1 MSTPGARGL
10 EPVVPG
16 HAPADTRCQD
26 LPERIARLI
35 DDGVKML
42 SSNHEDTPSAEV
54 ENAVS
59 ASDVA
64 GVGATE
70 SSAAPGKGVLG
81 VQEDTVGIGVTESS
95 DDQDKGLVEALG
107 DGAMESCIAP
117 SKGVQ
122 EDTVGI
128 GATQTSIDRDKG
140 GVDDVGDC
148 ATDIPDASSDRTTVD
163 GDVAET
169 SGNCDNISEEDVRC
183 EKGTDTS
190 VALDK
195 AMVEKDTVAEGATE
209 TNVALDRA
217 MVEKDYVAEG
227 ATETSPDR
235 ATVLGSTE
243 PTIASVSAKVQ
254 YNVVVGPTEK
264 SNTTARTELLPCSD
278 CLYKCISENEMILH
292 MIIHRDA
299 SDAAIVDGDVAAGTP
314 CDGPDRA
321 TNEDTVREKATETH
335 VASGRATVND
345 TVAKVAVETSVSPA
359 RATVEDYSVPRAMEI
374 SDDSAT
380 KEDTVCEEA
389 TETAAAPD
397 SATVEKYALV
407 GAAETQVTS
416 DRTAVE
422 EYAGAIE
429 ISDDSESET
438 VDKDDGTAKTSA
450 PSNRAI
456 IQGYAGV
463 GITDTPA
470 ASDKATIEKDSV
482 GFGVIVDKELNV
494 VQALKFVSKLKSR
507 DHLRQFITN
516 RITQRDTNTA
526 DPDFPNQDG
535 DVQILSVANA
545 SRSMDKSSD
554 PHGSRQD
561 GDVQVVSVANASPST
576 DKSSDPRGSRQDG
589 DVQILS
595 VVNASPSTDKSSD
608 PRGSRQDG
616 DVQILSVVNASQ
628 STDKPSEMVN
638 TSDPDGSSQNGDVQ
652 IVSVVNASPST
663 DKSSETTRTE
673 LLSCFDCLYKCDTE
687 NEMIL
692 HMIIHR
698 NFTHVR
704 AVDEANDF
712 RLKYRRYVCRHCK
725 FMSSSRL
732 MFREHVRCHT
742 LAEPYSC
749 AECGSGVDL
758 KQVFKHFK
766 VTHDNRNPSIC
777 VKPSL
782 HVDAIMQLLGPG
794 EPRSGADIVKD
805 AKLDYLARDPADRPD
820 VIIVDGVQGIG
831 GSCRTAT
838 ETKKN
843 NLRRLVAGCHYKNG
857 GPLVCGVCSF
867 STGVASVMRKHILA
881 DIARCKCDCPCCCCG
896 VRNDCVVFT
905 EAVAKLVEGMQAA
918 GISQRVADTLFWPT
932 KKNQMV
938 EKINTSSYKRKALCK
953 TTSPA
958 ALAGKTVFV
967 VPFIAAP
974 KFIQI
979 RPMPFVSA
987 MPNVARTSVSI
998 LKERQPIQPVRPATS
1013 KVAAS
1018 GLVRKKRTL
1027 KLLFDF
1033 DGSTYMCRSCCVNE
1047 RDEVSF
1053 RVHLWQHVH
1062 QRDHCPHVC
1071 SGRGMYST
1079 DGCSIIDNVVH
1090 MLHSKKQAN
1099 GAQTLAATTA
1109 AGSLS
1114 KADNRVAAKLSAGH
1128 TRRSVEE
1135 SDSDEDYAWS
1145 EASVGSDSEDGNN
1158 VIETTPDAT
1167 TVSDKKPTRSAA
1179 RAAMLKLD
1187 RSVQKTLSTS
1197 EDESGRSSQDDD
1209 GDEDYAYGGGEKTD
1223 AGKSS
1228 SGDDS
1233 RSSEAHASSEGDS
1246 NHSSGGL
1253 HIANSNTRSMTLL
1266 RLRKMLET
1274 KLQSNSGPDSDAT
1287 DKVNGRQTKAKGK
1300 KARRSRKRTS
1310 GTQRRKSAGRTAGED
1325 RTTDGRTKQKADE
1338 NWGADES
1345 MQGMAGE
1352 VRTAAESMQGTAG
1365 EQHTSDGS
1373 AQITVVEDI
1382 SDDDSGVIESTPG
1395 TSTQRITQEDR
1406 TTNVSVHRTT
1416 EEAQTTSTLAQRT
1429 STEDQTANGC
1439 AQRTADEFQRTTER
1453 TPEIAGDS
1461 NSGGHV
1467 SSDDDHAC
1475 VDAENETEEGD
1486 DDNYKVVESA
1496 SDLVVFDLNDTANC
1510 SGVIIKS
1517 EGSSESA
1524 TNETLSPEAEQT
1536 SAVPVSI
1543 HMNMSSPVAEVEPS
1557 TCDIPLS
1564 SCKKVT
1570 SDFKELSGCAI
1581 LEHKDT
1587 DVGSVGQELEKSPT
1601 DPTSDTNECNASL
1614 DSDGCEGFPED
1625 ETSDPNDEGILGSV
1639 IPLVKKEDS
1648 ADADLNGSA
1657 DSVNDSMTHGDSAKK
1672 DDLPEPG
1679 VGKNGI
1685 NEATSSNKD
1694 IVSLETTS
1702 SDRNDERTLGSVIP
1716 LVMKENFA
1724 NIDLNGSTDSITYGV
1739 GPKTDDLPVPDVG
1752 NNTEATSS
1760 NKDVA
1765 SVGPTSCDKS
1775 SGEIT
1780 LKKMKKRTNKNVAS
1794 VGPNSSHKNSSG
1806 EIKLRRRT
1814 KKVVASVLLSSS
1826 DESSENEIVVRR
1838 MKKGT
1843 NRVVSSSDESSGDE
1857 MTLGE
1862 MRKQTSDV
1870 IVLISSDDSSGDETT
1885 LGELSKQ
1892 TNKRRKQSAIREVKA
1907 RRGRGR
1913 PSKGLADE
1921 ATSVT
1926 KTIQKKAKGD
1936 KQSSESASGVKA
1948 RRGRGRPPKEYT
1960 QEAASVTKT
1969 AQKQAKGDKL
1979 SSPSAILGVKAKQ
1992 KRGRPPKEY
2001 TKEAAASVT
2010 EDIQKQ
2016 TKVAS
2021 KIIKKRKYIQCNG
2034 NSTKPPNTD
2043 SHEERNSDKVMTND
2057 ADEEDGGNE
2066 SATGEEEEEGSFY
2079 KCNLPGCR
2087 SSFCEAN
2094 ELREHIQKSHVS
2106 TSMFPCPYCAC
2117 IWSDYC
2123 RLIEHIPSHIGSR
2136 PYRCIQCDVAFKT
2149 SAALRKHFQ
2158 RSHRVNRPFACT
2170 TAGCEFVSN
2179 LWTEFKV
2186 HNLNY
2191 HGGEKRHTCFACDAR
2206 FANLGDY
2213 FAHVESGM
2221 ETMIC
2226 CSLCKMKS
2234 KVPHTIL
2241 RHVRCVHHAT
2251 KGEVFVQTTVKC
2263 AAQTDEAT
2271 TPPET
2276 DDPKP
2281 SKETINVCDQCDFAD
2296 GNRVSFDNHMESHK
2310 IVKVLW
2316 LAFSCQ
2322 LCPFGSDDRTQYKL
2336 HIANHRGMPVHQLR
2350 SFKCTHCVFIT
2361 NQMPVIEKHLQERH
2375 TDRPFNF
2382 EVQQEVV
2389 PANVK
2394 DRSPSS
2400 EQRGSN
2406 DATQQSEKLDESGES
2421 PPAASPCTVPEKD
2434 PVRSSVSK
2442 TNLGKAKRR
2451 SRTRRS
2457 CSDDDDDDFTVG
2469 INNRPVKKQRRNAKK
2484 TKVASAVDT
2493 DGRTALRRTS
2503 RVSATRTE
2511 EPKIIDCSSSDG
2523 ADVEQPSIQAGG
2535 AVERTNAVIDRFHC
2549 DLCEFAGND
2558 LQLFDDHM
2566 SLLHGN
2572 HTQNS
2577 ATSMPVS
2584 SNAEASKIKSEN
2596 MVSEGTTSSN
2606 AVDTGSTVEERH
2618 NYQCKLC
2625 GVVSHAWQHFKTH
2638 MEAAH
2643 SYRVIKTD
2651 EAFPIQNIIAIPIVT
2666 PPAAVVTEDRTT
2678 PTISPRA
2685 AEPASKTSQKNARS
2699 GSHDVLDVTN
2709 LDMRSADLKK
2719 VRIPVARAELHQ
2731 IHVCIYDVCVFD
2743 FSRFTFILCPCLLNS
2758 IGKSRR
2764 YSR

>member
-1 MSTPGARGL
+1 MSTPGTRGL

-16 HAPADTRCQD
+16 HAPADTHCQD

-42 SSNHEDTPSAEV
+42 SSNHEDTPNAED

-59 ASDVA
+59 ASDVE

-95 DDQDKGLVEALG
+95 VDQDKGLVEALA
-107 DGAMESCIAP
+107 DGFTESSIAP
-117 SKGVQ
+117 GKGVQ

-128 GATQTSIDRDKG
+128 GVTESSVASVRTTMKGAESTENCDKIIKG
-140 GVDDVGDC
+140 DVG
-148 ATDIPDASSDRTTVD
+148 
-163 GDVAET
+163 
-169 SGNCDNISEEDVRC
+169 C

-190 VALDK
+190 VALDR

-209 TNVALDRA
+209 T
-217 MVEKDYVAEG
+217 
-227 ATETSPDR
+227 SPDS

-243 PTIASVSAKVQ
+243 TTIASGNAKVQ
-254 YNVVVGPTEK
+254 YNVVVGPTDK
-264 SNTTARTELLPCSD
+264 SNTTARTELLSCSD

-299 SDAAIVDGDVAAGTP
+299 SDAAIVGGDVSAGTP

-321 TNEDTVREKATETH
+321 TKEDTMCEQATETH

-345 TVAKVAVETSVSPA
+345 TVAKVAAETSDSPA
-359 RATVEDYSVPRAMEI
+359 RATVEDYSVPGAKEI

-389 TETAAAPD
+389 TETAAVPD
-397 SATVEKYALV
+397 SATVETYALV
-407 GAAETQVTS
+407 GAAETHVTS
-416 DRTAVE
+416 DRTEVE

-429 ISDDSESET
+429 ISDDSDSET
-438 VDKDDGTAKTSA
+438 VDKDAVTATAKTSA
-450 PSNRAI
+450 PSNRAT
-456 IQGYAGV
+456 IQEDVGV
-463 GITDTPA
+463 GTTETSV
-470 ASDKATIEKDSV
+470 ASAKATIKKDSV

-507 DHLRQFITN
+507 DHLKQFITN
-516 RITQRDTNTA
+516 RIMQRDTNTD
-526 DPDFPNQDG
+526 DPDVSGQDC

-545 SRSMDKSSD
+545 SGSTDKSSD

-561 GDVQVVSVANASPST
+561 GDVQVVSV
-576 DKSSDPRGSRQDG
+576 
-589 DVQILS
+589 
-595 VVNASPSTDKSSD
+595 
-608 PRGSRQDG
+608 
-616 DVQILSVVNASQ
+616 VNASQ
-628 STDKPSEMVN
+628 STDKPSETVN
-638 TSDPDGSSQNGDVQ
+638 TNDPDCLSQDGDVQ

-663 DKSSETTRTE
+663 DKSNETTRTE

-749 AECGSGVDL
+749 AECASGVDL

-766 VTHDNRNPSIC
+766 VAHDNHNPSIC

-987 MPNVARTSVSI
+987 MPNAARTSVSI

-1033 DGSTYMCRSCCVNE
+1033 DGSTYMCRSCYVNE

-1071 SGRGMYST
+1071 SGRGMYIT

-1099 GAQTLAATTA
+1099 GAQTLTATTA

-1158 VIETTPDAT
+1158 VIESTPDAT

-1223 AGKSS
+1223 AGNSS
-1228 SGDDS
+1228 SGDHS
-1233 RSSEAHASSEGDS
+1233 SSSEAHASSEGDS
-1246 NHSSGGL
+1246 NHSSVGL
-1253 HIANSNTRSMTLL
+1253 HIVNSNTRSMTLM

-1338 NWGADES
+1338 NRDADES
-1345 MQGMAGE
+1345 TQGMAGE
-1352 VRTAAESMQGTAG
+1352 VRTVVESMQGTAR
-1365 EQHTSDGS
+1365 EQETLDGS

-1382 SDDDSGVIESTPG
+1382 SDDDCGVIEGTPDE
-1395 TSTQRITQEDR
+1395 TITQRMAEEDR

-1416 EEAQTTSTLAQRT
+1416 EETKPTTGQEQRT

-1439 AQRTADEFQRTTER
+1439 AQRTVDELQRTTER
-1453 TPEIAGDS
+1453 TKEIAGDS
-1461 NSGGHV
+1461 SHGDHA

-1475 VDAENETEEGD
+1475 IDAESETEEGD

-1496 SDLVVFDLNDTANC
+1496 SDLVVYDLNDTANC

-1517 EGSSESA
+1517 EGSSASA

-1570 SDFKELSGCAI
+1570 SDFKELSGCAT
-1581 LEHKDT
+1581 LEHKGT
-1587 DVGSVGQELEKSPT
+1587 DGSSVGQELEKSPNH
-1601 DPTSDTNECNASL
+1601 PTSDTNECKASF
-1614 DSDGCEGFPED
+1614 DSDGCEEFPED

-1639 IPLVKKEDS
+1639 IPLIKKENS
-1648 ADADLNGSA
+1648 ADPDLNGSA
-1657 DSVNDSMTHGDSAKK
+1657 DSVNDSMTHGDSATK

-1685 NEATSSNKD
+1685 NEAISSNKD
-1694 IVSLETTS
+1694 VVSLETTS

-1724 NIDLNGSTDSITYGV
+1724 NIDLNGSTDSMTYGV
-1739 GPKTDDLPVPDVG
+1739 GTKTDDLPVPDVG
-1752 NNTEATSS
+1752 NNTESTSS

-1775 SGEIT
+1775 SGEIP

-1806 EIKLRRRT
+1806 EIQLRRKKRRT

-1838 MKKGT
+1838 MKRGT
-1843 NRVVSSSDESSGDE
+1843 NRVVSSSDEISGDE

-1892 TNKRRKQSAIREVKA
+1892 TNKRHKQSSAIVEVKA
-1907 RRGRGR
+1907 RRRRGR
-1913 PSKGLADE
+1913 PSKGLAKE

-1948 RRGRGRPPKEYT
+1948 RRGRGRPQKEYT
-1960 QEAASVTKT
+1960 QEAASVTT
-1969 AQKQAKGDKL
+1969 TFQKQTKGDKL

-2001 TKEAAASVT
+2001 TKEAAASVI
-2010 EDIQKQ
+2010 EDIHKR

-2021 KIIKKRKYIQCNG
+2021 KRIKKRKYIQCNG

-2043 SHEERNSDKVMTND
+2043 SHEERNRDKVMRND
-2057 ADEEDGGNE
+2057 ADEEGGGNE

-2079 KCNLPGCR
+2079 KCNLPGCG

-2123 RLIEHIPSHIGSR
+2123 RLIEHIPSHIGSK

-2170 TAGCEFVSN
+2170 TTGCEFVSN

-2191 HGGEKRHTCFACDAR
+2191 HGGEKRHTCFACVAS
-2206 FANLGDY
+2206 FANLSDY
-2213 FAHVESGM
+2213 FSHVESGM

-2310 IVKVLW
+2310 IVKELR

-2375 TDRPFNF
+2375 TDRQFNF

-2394 DRSPSS
+2394 DKSPRS

-2406 DATQQSEKLDESGES
+2406 DATRQSEKLDESGES

-2434 PVRSSVSK
+2434 PVRTSVSK

-2451 SRTRRS
+2451 SRTIRS
-2457 CSDDDDDDFTVG
+2457 CSDDDDFTVG
-2469 INNRPVKKQRRNAKK
+2469 ISNRTVKKQRKNAKK

-2503 RVSATRTE
+2503 RVSVTRTE
-2511 EPKIIDCSSSDG
+2511 EPEIIDCSSSDG
-2523 ADVEQPSIQAGG
+2523 ADIEQPSIQAGG

-2606 AVDTGSTVEERH
+2606 AVDTGSTVEERR
-2618 NYQCKLC
+2618 NYRCKLC
-2625 GVVSHAWQHFKTH
+2625 GVVTHAWQHFKTH

-2666 PPAAVVTEDRTT
+2666 PPAATEVVAEGRRT
-2678 PTISPRA
+2678 TISPRA
-2685 AEPASKTSQKNARS
+2685 AEPSPENSQQNARS
-2699 GSHDVLDVTN
+2699 DSQTCDVLDAAN
-2709 LDMRSADLKK
+2709 LDLRGADLKK

-2731 IHVCIYDVCVFD
+2731 IHVCIYDVCLFD
-2743 FSRFTFILCPCLLNS
+2743 FSRNTYIFVSVFAEFGWEKQQILYVVFGESDLP
-2758 IGKSRR
+2758 
-2764 YSR
+2764 

>member
-1 MSTPGARGL
+1 MSTPGTRGL
-10 EPVVPG
+10 EPIVPG
-16 HAPADTRCQD
+16 HAPPDTHCQD
-26 LPERIARLI
+26 LPERIALLI
-35 DDGVKML
+35 DDGVNML
-42 SSNHEDTPSAEV
+42 SSNHADTPSGED

-59 ASDVA
+59 ASGVA
-64 GVGATE
+64 GVGSTE
-70 SSAAPGKGVLG
+70 SSVDQDEGVEEDMSGGAIESSIAPGKGVL
-81 VQEDTVGIGVTESS
+81 EDTVGIGVTESS
-95 DDQDKGLVEALG
+95 V
-107 DGAMESCIAP
+107 
-117 SKGVQ
+117 
-122 EDTVGI
+122 
-128 GATQTSIDRDKG
+128 
-140 GVDDVGDC
+140 
-148 ATDIPDASSDRTTVD
+148 ASVRTTIK
-163 GDVAET
+163 GAET
-169 SGNCDNISEEDVRC
+169 TENCDKIIEEDVGC

-209 TNVALDRA
+209 THVALDRA

-243 PTIASVSAKVQ
+243 PTIASVSAKAQ
-254 YNVVVGPTEK
+254 YNVVVGPTDK
-264 SNTTARTELLPCSD
+264 SNTTARTELLSCSD

-299 SDAAIVDGDVAAGTP
+299 SDAAIVDGDVSAETP
-314 CDGPDRA
+314 CDGPDKA
-321 TNEDTVREKATETH
+321 TMEDTVCEQATEKY
-335 VASGRATVND
+335 VALDRATTEKYIVTGVTETYSTSDRTTVND
-345 TVAKVAVETSVSPA
+345 TVAKVAAETSVSPA
-359 RATVEDYSVPRAMEI
+359 RAIVEDYSVPGAKEI
-374 SDDSAT
+374 SDDSDRAT
-380 KEDTVCEEA
+380 KEDAVCEEA
-389 TETAAAPD
+389 TKTAAA
-397 SATVEKYALV
+397 TVETDSLV

-416 DRTAVE
+416 DRAAVE

-429 ISDDSESET
+429 ISDDSDSET
-438 VDKDDGTAKTSA
+438 VDKDDGTATAKTSA
-450 PSNRAI
+450 PSNRAT
-456 IQGYAGV
+456 IQEDVGV
-463 GITDTPA
+463 GTTETSV
-470 ASDKATIEKDSV
+470 ASAKATIKKDSV

-494 VQALKFVSKLKSR
+494 VQALKFVSKVKSR

-516 RITQRDTNTA
+516 RIMQTDTNTA
-526 DPDFPNQDG
+526 DPDVSNQDG

-545 SRSMDKSSD
+545 SRS
-554 PHGSRQD
+554 
-561 GDVQVVSVANASPST
+561 T
-576 DKSSDPRGSRQDG
+576 DKSSDTRGSRQDG

-595 VVNASPSTDKSSD
+595 VANAWPSTDESSDPHGLRQDGDVQVVSVVNASQSTDKSSD
-608 PRGSRQDG
+608 PHGSSQDG
-616 DVQILSVVNASQ
+616 YVQVVSVVNASQ
-628 STDKPSEMVN
+628 STDKPSETVN
-638 TSDPDGSSQNGDVQ
+638 TSDPDGSSQDGDVQ

-766 VTHDNRNPSIC
+766 VAHDNHNPSIC

-938 EKINTSSYKRKALCK
+938 EKSNTSSYKRKALCK

-987 MPNVARTSVSI
+987 MPNAARTSVSI

-1018 GLVRKKRTL
+1018 GLVRKKCTL

-1099 GAQTLAATTA
+1099 GAQTPAATTA

-1114 KADNRVAAKLSAGH
+1114 KADNRVAAKLSTGH

-1158 VIETTPDAT
+1158 VIESTPDPT
-1167 TVSDKKPTRSAA
+1167 TVGDKKPTRSAA

-1187 RSVQKTLSTS
+1187 RSVQKTLGTS

-1209 GDEDYAYGGGEKTD
+1209 GDEDYAYGGGEKSD
-1223 AGKSS
+1223 AEKSS
-1228 SGDDS
+1228 SGNHS
-1233 RSSEAHASSEGDS
+1233 SSSEAHASSEGDS

-1274 KLQSNSGPDSDAT
+1274 KLQSNSGHDSDAT
-1287 DKVNGRQTKAKGK
+1287 DKANGRQTKAKGK

-1310 GTQRRKSAGRTAGED
+1310 GKQRRKSAGRTAGED

-1338 NWGADES
+1338 NRGADES

-1395 TSTQRITQEDR
+1395 TSTQIMAEEDR

-1416 EEAQTTSTLAQRT
+1416 VETKPTTAPAQRT
-1429 STEDQTANGC
+1429 CREDQTANRC
-1439 AQRTADEFQRTTER
+1439 AQRTADELQRTTER

-1475 VDAENETEEGD
+1475 VDAGSETEEGD

-1496 SDLVVFDLNDTANC
+1496 SDLVVRDLTEPANC

-1524 TNETLSPEAEQT
+1524 TYETLSPEAEQT
-1536 SAVPVSI
+1536 SAVPVSM
-1543 HMNMSSPVAEVEPS
+1543 HMNVSSPVAKVEPS
-1557 TCDIPLS
+1557 TCDISLG

-1570 SDFKELSGCAI
+1570 SDFKELSGCAT

-1587 DVGSVGQELEKSPT
+1587 DVGSVGQELGKSPT
-1601 DPTSDTNECNASL
+1601 GPTSDTNECNASL

-1625 ETSDPNDEGILGSV
+1625 ESSDPNDEGILGSV
-1639 IPLVKKEDS
+1639 IPLVKKENS

-1685 NEATSSNKD
+1685 NEPISSNKD

-1724 NIDLNGSTDSITYGV
+1724 NIDLNGSTDSMTYGV
-1739 GPKTDDLPVPDVG
+1739 GTKTDDIPVPDVG
-1752 NNTEATSS
+1752 NNTESTSS

-1765 SVGPTSCDKS
+1765 SVGPTSCDQS

-1780 LKKMKKRTNKNVAS
+1780 LKKMKKRTSKKVAS

-1806 EIKLRRRT
+1806 EIKLRRKKRRT

-1843 NRVVSSSDESSGDE
+1843 NRVVSSSDEISGDE

-1892 TNKRRKQSAIREVKA
+1892 ANKRHKQSAIREVKA
-1907 RRGRGR
+1907 RRRGR
-1913 PSKGLADE
+1913 PSKGLAKE

-1926 KTIQKKAKGD
+1926 KTIQKQAKGD

-1948 RRGRGRPPKEYT
+1948 RRGRGRPQKEYT

-1969 AQKQAKGDKL
+1969 IQKQAKGDKL
-1979 SSPSAILGVKAKQ
+1979 SSESAILGVKAKQ

-2021 KIIKKRKYIQCNG
+2021 KRIKKRKYIQCNG

-2043 SHEERNSDKVMTND
+2043 SHEERNSDKVMRND
-2057 ADEEDGGNE
+2057 ADEEGGGNE

-2079 KCNLPGCR
+2079 KCNLPGCG

-2094 ELREHIQKSHVS
+2094 ELREHIQKSHAS

-2123 RLIEHIPSHIGSR
+2123 RLIEHIPSHIGTR

-2191 HGGEKRHTCFACDAR
+2191 HGAEKRHTCFACVAS
-2206 FANLGDY
+2206 FANLSDY
-2213 FAHVESGM
+2213 FTHVESGM

-2296 GNRVSFDNHMESHK
+2296 GNRVSFDNHTESHK
-2310 IVKVLW
+2310 IVKVLR

-2336 HIANHRGMPVHQLR
+2336 HIANHRGMPEHQLR
-2350 SFKCTHCVFIT
+2350 SFKCTHCVFMT

-2394 DRSPSS
+2394 DKSPSS

-2406 DATQQSEKLDESGES
+2406 DATRQSEKLDESGES

-2442 TNLGKAKRR
+2442 TNLVKAKRR

-2469 INNRPVKKQRRNAKK
+2469 INNRPVKKQRKNAKK

-2503 RVSATRTE
+2503 RVSVTRTE
-2511 EPKIIDCSSSDG
+2511 EPEIIDCSSSDG

-2606 AVDTGSTVEERH
+2606 AVDTGSTVEERR
-2618 NYQCKLC
+2618 NYRCKLC
-2625 GVVSHAWQHFKTH
+2625 GVVTHAWQHFKTH

-2666 PPAAVVTEDRTT
+2666 PPAATEVVAEGRRT
-2678 PTISPRA
+2678 TISPRA
-2685 AEPASKTSQKNARS
+2685 AEPSPENSQQNARS
-2699 GSHDVLDVTN
+2699 DSQTCDVLDAAN
-2709 LDMRSADLKK
+2709 LDLRGADLKK

-2743 FSRFTFILCPCLLNS
+2743 FSRITYIFVHICSISLGKTMNILS
-2758 IGKSRR
+2758 STW
-2764 YSR
+2764 

>member
-1 MSTPGARGL
+1 MSTPGTRGL

-16 HAPADTRCQD
+16 HVPPDTRC
-26 LPERIARLI
+26 LPERIALLI
-35 DDGVKML
+35 DDGVKLL
-42 SSNHEDTPSAEV
+42 SSNHADTPNAEV
-54 ENAVS
+54 KNAVS

-70 SSAAPGKGVLG
+70 SSVAEDKGVEEDISVGATESSIAPGKR
-81 VQEDTVGIGVTESS
+81 VQEDN
-95 DDQDKGLVEALG
+95 
-107 DGAMESCIAP
+107 
-117 SKGVQ
+117 
-122 EDTVGI
+122 VGI

-148 ATDIPDASSDRTTVD
+148 ATDTPDASSDRTTVD
-163 GDVAET
+163 GDVAGA
-169 SGNCDNISEEDVRC
+169 SGNCDKITEGDVGC

-190 VALDK
+190 VSLGK
-195 AMVEKDTVAEGATE
+195 AMVEKDNVAEGATE
-209 TNVALDRA
+209 TSAALDRA
-217 MVEKDYVAEG
+217 LVEKDVLAEDATETVVALARAIEEKHVVAEDATETSVALNRSMVEGDTVAEG
-227 ATETSPDR
+227 ATETSPDN
-235 ATVLGSTE
+235 ATVVMSTE
-243 PTIASVSAKVQ
+243 TTIASGNAKVQ
-254 YNVVVGPTEK
+254 YNVVVGPTDK
-264 SNTTARTELLPCSD
+264 SNTMARTELLSCSD
-278 CLYKCISENEMILH
+278 CLYECISENEMILH

-299 SDAAIVDGDVAAGTP
+299 SDMAIIDGDVV
-314 CDGPDRA
+314 GPDKA
-321 TNEDTVREKATETH
+321 TKEDTVCEEATETS
-335 VASGRATVND
+335 VTSDEATVEKYI
-345 TVAKVAVETSVSPA
+345 VAGVTETYATSDRAMTEGNAVAEGATEMSGSPDM
-359 RATVEDYSVPRAMEI
+359 ATVEDYSVPGAMEI

-397 SATVEKYALV
+397 SATVETDALV
-407 GAAETQVTS
+407 GAAETHVTS

-422 EYAGAIE
+422 EYAVPIE
-429 ISDDSESET
+429 ISDDSDSET
-438 VDKDDGTAKTSA
+438 VDRDGGTAKTSA
-450 PSNRAI
+450 ASNRAT
-456 IQGYAGV
+456 IQGDVGV
-463 GITDTPA
+463 GTTETSV
-470 ASDKATIEKDSV
+470 ASAKATIEKDSV

-494 VQALKFVSKLKSR
+494 VQALKFVSKVKSR

-526 DPDFPNQDG
+526 DPDVSGQDC

-545 SRSMDKSSD
+545 SR
-554 PHGSRQD
+554 
-561 GDVQVVSVANASPST
+561 ST

-595 VVNASPSTDKSSD
+595 VVNESPSTDKPSETLNINDPDSS
-608 PRGSRQDG
+608 SQDG
-616 DVQILSVVNASQ
+616 DVQIL
-628 STDKPSEMVN
+628 
-638 TSDPDGSSQNGDVQ
+638 
-652 IVSVVNASPST
+652 SVVNASPST

-673 LLSCFDCLYKCDTE
+673 LLSCFDCLYKCDAE

-692 HMIIHR
+692 HLIIHR

-749 AECGSGVDL
+749 AECGSCVDL

-766 VTHDNRNPSIC
+766 VAHDNHNPSIC

-967 VPFIAAP
+967 VPFITAP

-987 MPNVARTSVSI
+987 MPNAARTSVSI

-1013 KVAAS
+1013 KVTAS

-1079 DGCSIIDNVVH
+1079 DGCSITDNVVH

-1114 KADNRVAAKLSAGH
+1114 QADNRVAAKLSAGH

-1145 EASVGSDSEDGNN
+1145 EASVGSDSEDGDN

-1223 AGKSS
+1223 AEKSS

-1233 RSSEAHASSEGDS
+1233 SSIEAHASSEGDS

-1253 HIANSNTRSMTLL
+1253 HIANSNTRSMTLM

-1274 KLQSNSGPDSDAT
+1274 KLQSNSGHDSDAA

-1300 KARRSRKRTS
+1300 TARRSRKRTS
-1310 GTQRRKSAGRTAGED
+1310 GKQRRKSAGRTAGED

-1338 NWGADES
+1338 NRGADES

-1352 VRTAAESMQGTAG
+1352 VRTAAESVQGTAG
-1365 EQHTSDGS
+1365 EQQTSDGS

-1382 SDDDSGVIESTPG
+1382 SDDDNGVIESTPDV
-1395 TSTQRITQEDR
+1395 TITQGMAEEDW

-1416 EEAQTTSTLAQRT
+1416 EETQTTSAPAQRT

-1439 AQRTADEFQRTTER
+1439 AQRTADELQRTTER

-1475 VDAENETEEGD
+1475 VDAVSETEEGD
-1486 DDNYKVVESA
+1486 DDNYKVIESA
-1496 SDLVVFDLNDTANC
+1496 SDLVVRDLTEPANC

-1524 TNETLSPEAEQT
+1524 TYETLSPEAEQT
-1536 SAVPVSI
+1536 SAVPVSM
-1543 HMNMSSPVAEVEPS
+1543 HMNVSSPVAKVEPS
-1557 TCDIPLS
+1557 TCDISLG

-1570 SDFKELSGCAI
+1570 SDFKELSGCAT

-1587 DVGSVGQELEKSPT
+1587 DVGSVGQELGKSPT
-1601 DPTSDTNECNASL
+1601 GPTSDTNECNASL

-1625 ETSDPNDEGILGSV
+1625 ESSDPNDEGILGSV
-1639 IPLVKKEDS
+1639 IPLVKKENS

-1694 IVSLETTS
+1694 IVSLDTTS

-1724 NIDLNGSTDSITYGV
+1724 NIDLNGSTDSMTYGV
-1739 GPKTDDLPVPDVG
+1739 GTKTDDLPVPDVG
-1752 NNTEATSS
+1752 NNTESTSS

-1765 SVGPTSCDKS
+1765 SVGPTCCDKS

-1806 EIKLRRRT
+1806 EIKLRRKKGRT

-1892 TNKRRKQSAIREVKA
+1892 TNKRHKQSAIREVKA

-1913 PSKGLADE
+1913 PSKGLAKE

-1969 AQKQAKGDKL
+1969 VQKQTKGDKL
-1979 SSPSAILGVKAKQ
+1979 SSPSAILGAKTKQ

-2021 KIIKKRKYIQCNG
+2021 KRIKKLKSIHGNG

-2043 SHEERNSDKVMTND
+2043 SHEERNSDKVMRND
-2057 ADEEDGGNE
+2057 ADEGGGNE
-2066 SATGEEEEEGSFY
+2066 SETREEEEEGSFY

-2123 RLIEHIPSHIGSR
+2123 RLIEHIPSHIGTR

-2191 HGGEKRHTCFACDAR
+2191 HGAEKRHTCFACDAR
-2206 FANLGDY
+2206 FANLSDY

-2310 IVKVLW
+2310 IVKELR

-2336 HIANHRGMPVHQLR
+2336 HISNHRGMPVHQLR

-2394 DRSPSS
+2394 DKSPRS

-2421 PPAASPCTVPEKD
+2421 PPAALSCTVPEKD
-2434 PVRSSVSK
+2434 PVRTSVSK

-2469 INNRPVKKQRRNAKK
+2469 INNRPVKKQRKNAKK

-2503 RVSATRTE
+2503 RVPVTRTE
-2511 EPKIIDCSSSDG
+2511 EPEIIDCLSSDG
-2523 ADVEQPSIQAGG
+2523 ADVEQLSIQAGG

-2666 PPAAVVTEDRTT
+2666 PPAATEVVAEGRRT
-2678 PTISPRA
+2678 TISPRA
-2685 AEPASKTSQKNARS
+2685 AKPSPETSQQSARS
-2699 GSHDVLDVTN
+2699 DSQTCDVLDAAN
-2709 LDMRSADLKK
+2709 LDLRSADLKK

-2743 FSRFTFILCPCLLNS
+2743 FSRNT
-2758 IGKSRR
+2758 
-2764 YSR
+2764 